1 MNSCQLCNVT
11 VMDYNSY
18 PQHDFMCNDCER
30 MGSAAE
36 LKTLQKALDKADLGK
51 QFPVSPI
58 LLKVILRNHFKLVK
72 ENKKNETRVKTL
84 KEVVA
89 NKDEEIMEAL
99 SERNE
104 AQARLDELDQSKDE
118 VRAAIKRLVK
128 ATLKEELAVPVTKRE
143 LLERLMEM
151 EENE

>member
-1 MNSCQLCNVT
+1 M
-11 VMDYNSY
+11 
-18 PQHDFMCNDCER
+18 
-30 MGSAAE
+30 
-36 LKTLQKALDKADLGK
+36 
-51 QFPVSPI
+51 
-58 LLKVILRNHFKLVK
+58 ILRNHFKLVK